1 MENIDLVGL
10 ILQVVAYWFFYKL
23 GQASIIKAISKDLL
37 ESLKA
42 KGIDVGRDAEGNIE
56 FKQNLEQ
63 TVIEIE
69 RVESQYFAY
78 SDQGE
83 FMGQGGDFKILFE
96 SLKKRFPDR
105 NFRIDKDQKNLTEQE
120 VGEMIRTIFE
130 VFGERA
136 QKNAGS

>member
-96 SLKKRFPDR
+96 GLKKRFPDK